1 MNIAFLHIA
10 QVHVETF
17 EALVQELAPQCKRTH
32 HVAPE
37 LLASAQTDG
46 LMSISAQTYEIL
58 EKLQTTDAVLCTCS
72 TLGPLIDSFA
82 QTNPK
87 VVRIDRPLMEAAVKS
102 GPKILVGICLEST
115 RDATLALLNGCAKEA
130 EDPTSLEVIMCDAAW
145 PYFAAGDM
153 KAFSAEI
160 DRAIR
165 QSIDQEN
172 TPDCIILA
180 QAFMG
185 VANDVLTKFGI
196 RILSS
201 PMLALQRLL
210 TVAETSPEISS
221 I

>member
-1 MNIAFLHIA
+1 LKPLKRSFKNS
-10 QVHVETF
+10 
-17 EALVQELAPQCKRTH
+17 PSQCNRTR

-58 EKLQTTDAVLCTCS
+58 EKLQTTDAVLYTCS
-72 TLGPLIDSFA
+72 ALGPLVDSFA

-115 RDATLALLNGCAKEA
+115 CDATLALLNDYANEA
-130 EDPTSLEVIMCDAAW
+130 EVPTAIEVINCDAAW
-145 PYFAAGDM
+145 PCFEACDM

-172 TPDCIILA
+172 TLNCIVLA
-180 QAFMG
+180 QASMG
-185 VANDVLTKFGI
+185 VVNHVLTVLGI
-196 RILSS
+196 PTLSS

-210 TVAETSPEISS
+210 TVAKTSPEISS

>member
-1 MNIAFLHIA
+1 MKPLKRSFKNS
-10 QVHVETF
+10 
-17 EALVQELAPQCKRTH
+17 PSQCNRTR

-58 EKLQTTDAVLCTCS
+58 EKLQTTDAVLYTCS
-72 TLGPLIDSFA
+72 ALGPLVDSFA

-115 RDATLALLNGCAKEA
+115 HDATLALLNDCAEEA

-172 TPDCIILA
+172 TLNCIVLA
-180 QAFMG
+180 QASMG
-185 VANDVLTKFGI
+185 VVNHVLTVLGI
-196 RILSS
+196 PTLSS

-210 TVAETSPEISS
+210 TVAKTSPEISS

>member
-10 QVHVETF
+10 QVRVETF
-17 EALVQELAPQCKRTH
+17 EALVQEIAPQCNRTH

-37 LLASAQTDG
+37 LLASTQTDG

-58 EKLQTTDAVLCTCS
+58 EKLQTTVAVLCTCS
-72 TLGPLIDSFA
+72 TLGPLVDSFA
-82 QTNPK
+82 RFNPK

-102 GPKILVGICLEST
+102 GPKILIGICLEST
-115 RDATLALLNGCAKEA
+115 RDATLALLNDCAKEA

-172 TPDCIILA
+172 TPDCIVLT
-180 QAFMG
+180 QASMG
-185 VANDVLTKFGI
+185 VANDVLTDLGI
-196 RILSS
+196 PIL
-201 PMLALQRLL
+201 
-210 TVAETSPEISS
+210 
-221 I
+221 